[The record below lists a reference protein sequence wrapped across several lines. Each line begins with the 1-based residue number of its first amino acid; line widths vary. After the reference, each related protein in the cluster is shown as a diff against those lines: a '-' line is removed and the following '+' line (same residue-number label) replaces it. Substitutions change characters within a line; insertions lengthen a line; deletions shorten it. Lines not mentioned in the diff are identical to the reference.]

1 MAFNSN
7 SAFYDACGFLPLSCG
22 ARTAIG
28 EFDICEAWYLTALV
42 LGIWNFRVV
51 LDDSDVRDDT
61 DVCNVYWYV
70 FIMIVSSVVSLRI
83 VVGVVLGYK
92 RLGTDLRR
100 YRNPSCSA
108 ISDHPISD

>member
-1 MAFNSN
+1 M
-7 SAFYDACGFLPLSCG
+7 SCG
-22 ARTAIG
+22 AHAVLS
-28 EFDICEAWYLTALV
+28 ELDICEAWHLTALV

-51 LDDSDVRDDT
+51 LDDSDVRDDS
-61 DVCNVYWYV
+61 DVCKVYGYV

-83 VVGVVLGYK
+83 VVGVVLGYTC
-92 RLGTDLRR
+92 LGTDLRR